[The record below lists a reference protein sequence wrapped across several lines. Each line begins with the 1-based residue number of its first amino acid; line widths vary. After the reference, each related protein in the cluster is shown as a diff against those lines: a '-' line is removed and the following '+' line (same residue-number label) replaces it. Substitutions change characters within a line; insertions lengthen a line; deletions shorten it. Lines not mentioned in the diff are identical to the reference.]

1 MSVNNPTQWYKWVLP
16 VTGGSIGAWGTILN
30 TMFSEDTGDTTT
42 VPSLGIDETVWNLQ
56 AELDTLTTAIDTL
69 QDRIAAEEASP
80 ATSFGARTERSS
92 SQSIPKSVA
101 SPGTKVAFNS
111 MVFDEG
117 DLTLG
122 DVTRLT
128 VPVGAAG
135 YWQIR
140 ASIKVPR
147 TTGPGSAGGDDGRFW
162 VLRIVKN
169 GTEILADR
177 REPYLND
184 GVDESN
190 SGDFTL
196 GLSVANLAAEADYYE
211 AFVDQGFFDG
221 GTDAATLAA
230 GNGTYLEAVRVLV

>member
-1 MSVNNPTQWYKWVLP
+1 MSVNNPTQWYSWVLP
-16 VTGGSIGAWGTILN
+16 VTGGSIGSWGTILN

-42 VPSLGIDETVWNLQ
+42 TPSLGIDETVWNLQ
-56 AELDTLTTAIDTL
+56 GELDTLTTAIDTL
-69 QDRIAAEEASP
+69 QDRIVAEEASP
-80 ATSFGARTERSS
+80 ATSIGARTERSS
-92 SQSIPKSVA
+92 SQSIPKEVA

-111 MVFDEG
+111 MIFDAG

-128 VPVGAAG
+128 VPVGGSG
-135 YWQIR
+135 YWQLR

-147 TTGPGSAGGDDGRFW
+147 SVGSGDDGRFW

-177 REPYLND
+177 REPYLD
-184 GVDESN
+184 DDVDSSN

-196 GLSVANLAAEADYYE
+196 GLSVTNLTAEADYFE
-211 AFVDQGFFDG
+211 AFVDQGFSAG

-230 GNGTYLEAVRVLV
+230 GNGTFLEAVRVLV